1 MNPSRR
7 LERSSGVLVLVF
19 QQNVVNRIP
28 NAQLS
33 RKLSASQRAVAID
46 LLKGKRS
53 SVNED

>member
-7 LERSSGVLVLVF
+7 LERSSGVLVLFF